1 MRSRTMGQAE
11 VMFVLLG
18 QSRQGI
24 NLLNTARHVLWTTFV
39 QISKE

>member
-24 NLLNTARHVLWTTFV
+24 NTARHVLWTTFV